1 MAKVY
6 ASAAGAIIRF
16 LATEAEEREYPDPPP
31 GATIAVDF
39 DEDTN
44 AAVVAGLQSAPLE
57 HDAVGGV
64 LRRNGAAVTLAPPS
78 AEYTDRAQLQTY
90 WGNLQTYL
98 GLNNP
103 TNAQSVAAIKTI
115 IRVLRLFYRV
125 LRRSGQM
132 AGPGTG
138 AK

>member
-1 MAKVY
+1 MATVY
-6 ASAAGAIIRF
+6 ADAAGEILRF
-16 LATEAEEREYPDPPP
+16 LESEAMERQYPDPPP
-31 GATIAVDF
+31 GTAFTVAF

-44 AAVVAGLQSAPLE
+44 EALCADMGTSTDPYDAP
-57 HDAVGGV
+57 GGV
-64 LRRNGAAVTLAPPS
+64 LRRNGQAVTIAPPS
-78 AEYTDRAQLQTY
+78 AEYTDHQQLMTY
-90 WGNLQTYL
+90 WQNLQAYL

-132 AGPGTG
+132 AGPG
-138 AK
+138 K